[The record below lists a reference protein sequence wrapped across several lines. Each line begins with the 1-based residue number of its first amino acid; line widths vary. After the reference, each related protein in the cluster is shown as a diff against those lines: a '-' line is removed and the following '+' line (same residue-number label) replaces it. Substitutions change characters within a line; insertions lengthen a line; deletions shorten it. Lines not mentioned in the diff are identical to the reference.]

1 MIMLVRTL
9 RTATRAGA
17 GVGAAR
23 AKEAARESPATA
35 GATAV
40 SAASFSGEFE
50 LLFGM
55 NQSAPGA
62 QRRRPRLVHPHP
74 RREHSG
80 LEEVV

>member
-1 MIMLVRTL
+1 
-9 RTATRAGA
+9 
-17 GVGAAR
+17 
-23 AKEAARESPATA
+23 
-35 GATAV
+35 V

-62 QRRRPRLVHPHP
+62 KHRRPRLVHPHT

-80 LEEVV
+80 LEEVVEHMIRRRLGARPLGRGLHEGVRAGGMRLGGGRGGGGR